1 MEIEDEFVQDGMLL
15 DEDLVRFKSDNS
27 SKVLR
32 YLKRKLL
39 RW

>member
-39 RW
+39 R